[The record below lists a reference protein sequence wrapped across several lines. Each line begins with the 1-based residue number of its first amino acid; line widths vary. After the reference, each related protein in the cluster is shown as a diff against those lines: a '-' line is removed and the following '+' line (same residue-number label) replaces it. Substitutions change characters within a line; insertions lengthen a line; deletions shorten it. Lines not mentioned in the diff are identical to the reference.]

1 MFFVLLEMAARKVKK
16 KRRILVFVLPGM
28 TDRESENKNTK
39 IFFFVF
45 AWNNRQGSEN

>member
-39 IFFFVF
+39 IFFLSLPGMT
-45 AWNNRQGSEN
+45 QGSEN